1 MEELLKKI
9 MKKVILMLFV
19 LVVSTIGCYIGLKI
33 YNIIAVNPGNQKEN
47 LVSVPYAKTSIQ
59 PGSLITEEMIGFVEV
74 NPNSIKGIVITDKD
88 LIIGKWSNLNSF
100 IPYGSYFYSLSLV
113 SGNPSE

>member
-59 PGSLITEEMIGFVEV
+59 PGTLITEEMIAFVEV
-74 NPNSIKGIVITDKD
+74 NRDSIKGMVITDKD
-88 LIIGKWSNLNSF
+88 LIVGKWSNLNSF